1 MKRGFLI
8 SVLLISLV
16 VHGCAFYEM
25 GRILGDVIAFPV
37 DTAWDI
43 TTGILDGFFFGPY
56 ESYDDDYY
64 YDDSYDYDDE
74 SSDSSTPEPEEEKTY
89 YRDRYGNIIY

>member
-1 MKRGFLI
+1 MKRGLLI

-16 VHGCAFYEM
+16 GHGCAFYEM
-25 GRILGDVIAFPV
+25 GRNLGDVIAFPV

-43 TTGILDGFFFGPY
+43 TTGVLDGFFFGPY
-56 ESYDDDYY
+56 ETYDDYSE
-64 YDDSYDYDDE
+64 DSYEYDGTTD
-74 SSDSSTPEPEEEKTY
+74 DSSTPEPEEKTY